1 MVPEERD
8 LIKRPLSR
16 AEIDAIVERAGG
28 LAQVLSTRSPAYKKR
43 ADSTRTDEEWLDAM
57 VEEPRLL
64 RRPILVTE
72 RGVGV
77 GFDPAAWSRLVGQS

>member
-1 MVPEERD
+1 VVPEERD

-28 LAQVLSTRSPAYKKR
+28 LARVLSTRSPAYKKR

-64 RRPILVTE
+64 RRPILVTA
-72 RGVGV
+72 RGAGV
-77 GFDPAAWSRLVGQS
+77 GFDPAAWSRLLGQS